1 MTIKHSK
8 LTTTG
13 NQSMSPI
20 KFTTNEKSLLIDKL
34 QRYFLKELDQEL
46 AQFDADFLLDFFTKE
61 LGAVYYNRGLY
72 DAQALMA
79 EKLELI
85 SEQIVELELPVT

>member
-1 MTIKHSK
+1 
-8 LTTTG
+8 
-13 NQSMSPI
+13 MSPI
-20 KFTTNEKSLLIDKL
+20 KFTRTEKMLLIDKL
-34 QRYFLKELDQEL
+34 QGYFTNELEQDL
-46 AQFDADFLLDFFTKE
+46 GQFDADFLLDFFTEE

-85 SEQIVELELPVT
+85 AEQIVELELPVSK

>member
-1 MTIKHSK
+1 
-8 LTTTG
+8 
-13 NQSMSPI
+13 MSPI
-20 KFTTNEKSLLIDKL
+20 QFTQAEKSLLIDKL
-34 QRYFLKELDQEL
+34 QRYFIKELDQDLE
-46 AQFDADFLLDFFTKE
+46 QFDADFLLDFFTKE

-85 SEQIVELELPVT
+85 SEQIVELELPIS